1 MLTSSGLDLES
12 QQTVLL
18 TPRNPP
24 RERWRRAVFLSL
36 HERNLIHRADDRGSL
51 AFLRSLSSRTSY
63 YSAFTSFDD
72 DTREAVSSSSIFSPI
87 DIYKLYNE

>member
-12 QQTVLL
+12 QLM
-18 TPRNPP
+18 PRNPP
-24 RERWRRAVFLSL
+24 RESGHEGFLSL
-36 HERNLIHRADDRGSL
+36 HEQNLIHRADDRGSL

-87 DIYKLYNE
+87 DIYKLYND

>member
-18 TPRNPP
+18 PPRNPP

-36 HERNLIHRADDRGSL
+36 HERNLRHRADDKGSL
-51 AFLRSLSSRTSY
+51 AFLSSLSSRTSY
-63 YSAFTSFDD
+63 YSAFTSFGD
-72 DTREAVSSSSIFSPI
+72 DTREAVSSSSIFSPM

>member
-1 MLTSSGLDLES
+1 MLTCSGLDLES

-18 TPRNPP
+18 PPRNPP

-36 HERNLIHRADDRGSL
+36 HERNLRHRADDKGSL
-51 AFLRSLSSRTSY
+51 AFFRSLSSRTSY

-72 DTREAVSSSSIFSPI
+72 DTREAVSSSSIFSPM

>member
-1 MLTSSGLDLES
+1 MLTISGLDLES

-24 RERWRRAVFLSL
+24 RERWRAVFLRL
-36 HERNLIHRADDRGSL
+36 HERNLIHRANDKGSL

-63 YSAFTSFDD
+63 YSTFTSFDD
-72 DTREAVSSSSIFSPI
+72 DTREAVSSSIFSLI
-87 DIYKLYNE
+87 DIYKLHNE